1 MAGNMNRI
9 SYFTPTRRDGMF
21 VGIVNEDNLTSLI
34 DVIKDAKGQG
44 KSIVFFLWRNEPK
57 EGRKSVAT
65 LTVAVQQD
73 RPSGDGPSRRPIGT
87 SAPAQAPAARDPLAG
102 LMGGSKP
109 ASNKGGF

>member
-21 VGIVNEDNLTSLI
+21 VGIVNEENLDSLI
-34 DVIKDAKGQG
+34 SVIKDAKGQG

-73 RPSGDGPSRRPIGT
+73 HRPSVDGPSRRPIGT
-87 SAPAQAPAARDPLAG
+87 TAPSAPAKADPLAG
-102 LMGGSKP
+102 LMGGGK
-109 ASNKGGF
+109 SNKGGF